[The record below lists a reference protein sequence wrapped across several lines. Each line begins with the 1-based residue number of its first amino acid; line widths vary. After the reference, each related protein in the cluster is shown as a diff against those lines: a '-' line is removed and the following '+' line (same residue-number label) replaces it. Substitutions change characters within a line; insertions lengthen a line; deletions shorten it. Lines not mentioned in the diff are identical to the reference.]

1 MFWRVKK
8 IKLNVGASPIWEKEG
23 RHPLDHKAREF
34 SMTSVKGD
42 AESIPWE
49 DGAVQHLFCSHMF
62 EHVPHTRLENILLE
76 FNRVMKIGGIVRVL
90 CPDLKKIAKAYVDED
105 TQFFTAA
112 SNEDENIRT
121 DLGLGGMF
129 MNFIVSPGQ
138 DTALFDRDLSG
149 FIAGYA
155 HLYAYDFGML
165 RVLLERTGFTN
176 VTQKGFCESKLGD
189 YKEPLHVAG
198 MEPIWQDMNQSF
210 YKKNGLV
217 HKYDSES
224 GNYNINFKVTGFD
237 RDPLTSLIIEASKKI
252 NIDKDAYE
260 RLNASRTNY
269 DHYAYSLLRNDNFT
283 RKLDKMLDA
292 SNKVDGKIG

>member
-1 MFWRVKK
+1 
-8 IKLNVGASPIWEKEG
+8 LNVGASPIWEKEG

-34 SMTSVKGD
+34 SMTPVKGD

-76 FNRVMKIGGIVRVL
+76 FNRVMKNGGIVRVL

-105 TQFFTAA
+105 TQFFAAA

-121 DLGLGGMF
+121 DLSLGGML
-129 MNFIVSPGQ
+129 G
-138 DTALFDRDLSG
+138 
-149 FIAGYA
+149 
-155 HLYAYDFGML
+155 
-165 RVLLERTGFTN
+165 VLLERTGFTN
-176 VTQKGFCESKLGD
+176 ITQKGFCESNLRD

-198 MEPIWQDMNQSF
+198 MEPIRQEMNQSF
-210 YKKNGLV
+210 YKKNGLI